1 MYVGL
6 VVLLLSFLLLST
18 PTVTAINQNM
28 IDQNATVREQL
39 RISLEEI
46 ITGLSG
52 R

>member
-6 VVLLLSFLLLST
+6 VVLLLSFLLLNT

-28 IDQNATVREQL
+28 IDQNATVREH
-39 RISLEEI
+39 IKTGVEVI